1 MKTRLVPPL
10 TPGQAAAVSFA
21 MAEALLERL
30 SRWARS
36 AGAFGEGGGPP
47 VELEL
52 RYSGER
58 PAREADEA
66 SAGAGGP
73 RLVVPPGWTPAPQ
86 GGGDLGARLF
96 RAAEAAAAAGVE
108 RLVAVGADSP
118 LLPLSTVE
126 GAFAALDG
134 HETVIAP
141 AEDGG
146 FVLLGIAV
154 GRLPR
159 SVASS
164 LLRAV
169 PWGSDGVFATIQLNA
184 ARAGLDLLRAS
195 GSWDVDRPE
204 DLTRLRGELA
214 TLPAGDRPHRLAA
227 ALSRLPEA
235 VFTA

>member
-21 MAEALLERL
+21 MADALLGRL

-73 RLVVPPGWTPAPQ
+73 RLVVPPGWNPAPQ
-86 GGGDLGARLF
+86 GGGDLGARLS
-96 RAAEAAAAAGVE
+96 RAAEAAAAAGVG
-108 RLVAVGADSP
+108 RLVVVGADSP
-118 LLPLSTVE
+118 LLPLPVVE
-126 GAFAALDG
+126 GAFAALEE
-134 HETVIAP
+134 HEAVVAP

-146 FVLLGIAV
+146 FVALGLAA
-154 GRLPR
+154 GRLPA
-159 SVASS
+159 SAASS
-164 LLRAV
+164 LFRAV
-169 PWGSDGVFATIQLNA
+169 PWGSGGVFAAILRNA
-184 ARAGLDLLRAS
+184 AEAGLDLLRAP

-204 DLTRLRGELA
+204 DLTRLREELA
-214 TLPAGDRPHRLAA
+214 ALPAASRPRCLAA
-227 ALSRLPEA
+227 VLARIP
-235 VFTA
+235 